1 MKQYFCQMES
11 KENKEISQPD
21 SLKEKR
27 KWQIAMRRYI
37 LEKQPSAQYAA
48 YFGISIEGF
57 RSWIALQFGE
67 NLNWDNFGKQWQ
79 LEHIIPAQY
88 FNLQDE
94 EDLKLCWNFLNI
106 RVKNED
112 GPSTLEV
119 TGFAAIQ
126 YFEEI
131 SALTQWEIAGKMV
144 QKLQALQKHQ
154 LPQHVHG
161 FLLEHKLPI
170 HKMGELD
177 ANSLLR
183 INQGELLENIL
194 LEQSIMQKFGA

>member
-1 MKQYFCQMES
+1 MES
-11 KENKEISQPD
+11 SDKSEISQVD
-21 SLKEKR
+21 NLKEKR

-79 LEHIIPAQY
+79 LEHIVPAQY
-88 FNLQDE
+88 FNLQDDK
-94 EDLKLCWNFLNI
+94 DLKLCWNFLNI
-106 RVKNED
+106 RVKNEV
-112 GPSTLEV
+112 GPSILEV

-126 YFEEI
+126 YYEEI
-131 SALTQWEIAGKMV
+131 YHLTGWEIAGKMV

-154 LPQHVHG
+154 LPGQVIG
-161 FLLEHKLPI
+161 FLSEHKLSI
-170 HKMGELD
+170 HQMGELD